1 VLPFSFADVLRETRF
16 SASRGSGPGGQ
27 HVNKVSTKIT
37 LTWNIPGSAV
47 LSEEQKQNVLQRQAG
62 RVTKEGDLIISCQ
75 ESRSQLA
82 NKELAM
88 ARFEELLL
96 ETFRRRKARKR
107 TRPTKTSV
115 KRRLESKKKH
125 SEKKRERRGEV

>member
-27 HVNKVSTKIT
+27 HVNKVSTKIA
-37 LTWNIPGSAV
+37 LTWNVPGSAV
-47 LSEEQKQNVLQRQAG
+47 LSDEQKQHVLQRLAG
-62 RVTKEGDLIISCQ
+62 HLTKEGDLIITCQ

-88 ARFEELLL
+88 ARFEKALL
-96 ETFRRRKARKR
+96 ETFRRRKVRRK
-107 TRPTKTSV
+107 TRPTKSSV
-115 KRRLESKKKH
+115 KRRLESKRKH
-125 SEKKRERRGEV
+125 SEKKRERRGGG